1 MLTVEVAE
9 GGSAK
14 STVSIPLPPPPLLL
28 PPDADL
34 LLPVFALPLTFDDL
48 L

>member
-14 STVSIPLPPPPLLL
+14 STVSIPLPPPLLL

-34 LLPVFALPLTFDDL
+34 LMPVFALPLTTFDDL